1 MCGFCLHLYDIF
13 LKLRLDVSQKN
24 SPEKFK
30 VFADV
35 VMQGYGKRGISA
47 EGLIQEQIAK
57 AKKNGREID
66 YDAAYEEMIAD
77 SMEGILADGKAL
89 AKLKV
94 LQERDTSLWEA
105 VKNWAKDVAGK
116 IRAIVDAYKD
126 ERMDSREGK
135 VVANMREILP
145 QLEDLYA
152 EGLADTRG
160 EAVTD
165 SDAGTKKAAQDG
177 GVKYQARTSGYD
189 FSKSFEEQVDDF
201 KKGLFPKKDT
211 LLIGGTPD
219 VFQKVGFNSLPMTIN
234 RTHVDWALN
243 NTRDADHYVG
253 ESNLKQLPD
262 AIKNPVAIFVSQ
274 TQSGTSVVALLPFT
288 TNGKQ
293 TVAPV
298 LDDGFG
304 LNNGI
309 MIDSNAVTSIFGKT
323 NSVTKLLAEAVK
335 DEAAGKISMLY
346 WNKKEATSLLQQ
358 AGLQLPG
365 LLMPR
370 DGFIHSIRES
380 ASPVKVKF
388 DDVTESQQFKR
399 WFGDWKNH
407 PNTASKV
414 VNADGTPKI
423 LYHQTSENFTI
434 FDPQHEGA
442 GTRDSDT
449 PFGIFMKSTDKNI
462 GLEGEKQMV
471 LYARI
476 VNPLEVR
483 NREEL
488 VNKLKSISP
497 AYVEASEELRNLNA
511 EYQKKFDDAKE
522 AWRKYMVEWR
532 KEHPDASRTALY
544 DDEQFNKLFSA
555 EDDVIDEWEVE
566 ARKIE
571 TRCKEAIT
579 KDLEANGYDGVIIQQ
594 DKGSFGRS
602 TDAYIALRPE
612 QVKSATDNIGT
623 FDGQNPDIRYS
634 DRDPDAVKVNQILQK
649 QNAELRETVGYLK
662 ELVKLQGKVTDGT
675 VYTRGSVEAAARK
688 LIRGANAKGDVV
700 QLQRILEKTYRAMG
714 EGSDSMM
721 GLIDEA
727 AQWLVDHKRPEA
739 PKLDGYAQT
748 ILSDIRGRSIRLN
761 DSQKAEASYLIG
773 NFTDY
778 RRRLFGTLNITDK
791 AGTGLDQFWQEMSTL
806 YPDVFQPDIS
816 SADMPRALYDAV
828 DSLKSM
834 YEVQTFSPE
843 EMAEAA
849 INEQRMNVWESFTGF
864 VPIKTVADRNKVQ
877 VETVKKRYR
886 TNTGAV

>member
-1 MCGFCLHLYDIF
+1 M
-13 LKLRLDVSQKN
+13 
-24 SPEKFK
+24 
-30 VFADV
+30 
-35 VMQGYGKRGISA
+35 
-47 EGLIQEQIAK
+47 
-57 AKKNGREID
+57 
-66 YDAAYEEMIAD
+66 
-77 SMEGILADGKAL
+77 
-89 AKLKV
+89 

-116 IRAIVDAYKD
+116 IQAIVDAYKD
-126 ERMDSREGK
+126 ERMDSREGRI
-135 VVANMREILP
+135 VANMKEILP
-145 QLEDLYA
+145 QLEELYA
-152 EGLADTRG
+152 EGLADTRV
-160 EAVTD
+160 EAATD

-298 LDDGFG
+298 LVDGFG

-335 DEAAGKISMLY
+335 DEAAGKFSMLY

-423 LYHQTSENFTI
+423 LYHQASSDFTI
-434 FDPQHEGA
+434 FDPRHEGA

-449 PFGIFMKSTDKNI
+449 PFGIFLKSSDKDI
-462 GLEGEKQMV
+462 GLKGGKQMA
-471 LYARI
+471 LYASIKNPI
-476 VNPLEVR
+476 VVQ
-483 NREEL
+483 NRQDL
-488 VNKLKSISP
+488 KQKLSNISND
-497 AYVEASEELRNLNA
+497 YKQASEELRNLNA

-532 KEHPDASRTALY
+532 KEHPMPPERLYMMMNSLTSCSALRMT
-544 DDEQFNKLFSA
+544 L
-555 EDDVIDEWEVE
+555 
-566 ARKIE
+566 
-571 TRCKEAIT
+571 
-579 KDLEANGYDGVIIQQ
+579 LMNG
-594 DKGSFGRS
+594 KWRPGRS
-602 TDAYIALRPE
+602 RP
-612 QVKSATDNIGT
+612 
-623 FDGQNPDIRYS
+623 
-634 DRDPDAVKVNQILQK
+634 
-649 QNAELRETVGYLK
+649 
-662 ELVKLQGKVTDGT
+662 
-675 VYTRGSVEAAARK
+675 AA
-688 LIRGANAKGDVV
+688 
-700 QLQRILEKTYRAMG
+700 
-714 EGSDSMM
+714 
-721 GLIDEA
+721 
-727 AQWLVDHKRPEA
+727 
-739 PKLDGYAQT
+739 
-748 ILSDIRGRSIRLN
+748 
-761 DSQKAEASYLIG
+761 
-773 NFTDY
+773 
-778 RRRLFGTLNITDK
+778 RRRLQKTWK
-791 AGTGLDQFWQEMSTL
+791 
-806 YPDVFQPDIS
+806 
-816 SADMPRALYDAV
+816 
-828 DSLKSM
+828 
-834 YEVQTFSPE
+834 QTV
-843 EMAEAA
+843 MTA
-849 INEQRMNVWESFTGF
+849 
-864 VPIKTVADRNKVQ
+864 
-877 VETVKKRYR
+877 
-886 TNTGAV
+886 